1 MFIDHLEEHGMHN
14 MHFRMHEGGL
24 HYYVPEDEEFVLV
37 NTVTCNKKS
46 YSKQHIKADDQARGL
61 YASLGYTSVKD
72 YKRVIQCNQ
81 IKDFLVRVQDIDKDH
96 KI

>member
-1 MFIDHLEEHGMHN
+1 
-14 MHFRMHEGGL
+14 MHESGL

-37 NTVTCNKKS
+37 RTVTGKKES
-46 YSKQHIKADDQARGL
+46 CSKQHIKADEQSRGL

-81 IKDFLVRVQDIDKDH
+81 IKDFPVRVQDIDKDH